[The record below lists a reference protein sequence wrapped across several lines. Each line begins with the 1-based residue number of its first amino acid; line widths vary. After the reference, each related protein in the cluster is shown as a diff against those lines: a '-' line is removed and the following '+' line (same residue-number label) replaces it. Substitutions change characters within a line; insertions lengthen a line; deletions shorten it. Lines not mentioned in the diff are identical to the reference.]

1 MQKACLL
8 LEYRLVLCQAAFK
21 AGLEELCSDA
31 MGCVE
36 TSSRVFTCWALAVPV
51 VEALRGIQEFHLIMA
66 SIFILDADF

>member
-1 MQKACLL
+1 MKKACLL

-31 MGCVE
+31 MGCEE
-36 TSSRVFTCWALAVPV
+36 TPSCVFTCWALAVPV
-51 VEALRGIQEFHLIMA
+51 VEGLRSIQEFHFIIA

>member
-21 AGLEELCSDA
+21 AGLEELGSDA

-51 VEALRGIQEFHLIMA
+51 VEALHGI
-66 SIFILDADF
+66 